1 MANATKGKNQFYRA
15 GNREAGV
22 AGGGGGVLGGGAG
35 GQVQEKRKIYF
46 HPVFPDR
53 KHTEAHPSVNLPL
66 HSPVMGMKEN
76 CTSLPKIEIHV
87 DYGTY
92 RRLILNMNA

>member
-15 GNREAGV
+15 G
-22 AGGGGGVLGGGAG
+22 GGAG
-35 GQVQEKRKIYF
+35 GQVQERRKIYF

-66 HSPVMGMKEN
+66 HSPLMGMKEN

-92 RRLILNMNA
+92 RRLHLSMNT